1 VKHFDVWAPAAE
13 QVALVLDGRRIGM
26 DRSGGGWWLTEVGD
40 AGPGDLYGFSIAG
53 GPCRPD
59 PRAMALPEGVHGRA
73 AVVDHDAFDWSDDTW
88 GGFALPGSVLYELH
102 VGTFTTAGTFDA
114 ASERLPHLVDLGIDA
129 IEVMPVASF
138 EGRRGWGYDGVGLF
152 APHAGYG
159 DPDGLKQLVDS
170 CHRAGIGV
178 ILDVVYNHLGP
189 SGNYLSEFGPYFS
202 ETHQT
207 NWGAAINLDGP
218 GSDEVRRFL
227 ADNAIMWLED
237 YHIDG
242 LRLDAVHALIDHSA
256 MPFLEQLS
264 VEVSQLAERQGRPLT
279 LIAESDRNDPRY
291 VQPAGAGGLGLDAV
305 WADEWHHAWHAVFAE
320 ETSGYYE
327 DFGSLEHL
335 GKALQQAW
343 VYDGT
348 YSTHR
353 HRTHGRRPV
362 GLTGDRFVVSTQNHD
377 QVGNRAA
384 GERSSALMSTARL
397 KVAAGLLLTGPF
409 VPMLFMGEE
418 WGASTPWQYFT
429 DFADAD
435 LGRAVTEGRRSEF
448 SYFGWDPAEIPDPQD
463 PATFERSRLRW
474 DETDKDPHAELLEW
488 YRGLIRLRH
497 NEPDLRSPDR
507 NRTSVRVDDKAGN
520 LDIRRGS
527 ILISA
532 TVGSDPVTVDTGP
545 AQLLMA
551 SGPRVTLAEGR
562 LSLPPESLAIL
573 SLGRDPGGDRA
584 ERTELGRQ
592 LLTGPEGHEGP
603 E

>member
-1 VKHFDVWAPAAE
+1 MKRFDVWAPAAG
-13 QVALVLDGRRIGM
+13 QVALEHDGRRIDM
-26 DRSGGGWWLTEVGD
+26 ERSGDGWWFVEVGD
-40 AGPGDLYGFSIAG
+40 AVPGDLYGFSLDG

-73 AVVDHDAFDWSDDTW
+73 AVVDHGAFDWTDHDW
-88 GGFALPGSVLYELH
+88 AGMALGGSVLYELH
-102 VGTFTTAGTFDA
+102 VGTFTAAGTFDA
-114 ASERLPHLVDLGIDA
+114 AIERLPHLVDLGIDA

-159 DPDGLKQLVDS
+159 GPEGLKRLVDS

-202 ETHQT
+202 ESHQT
-207 NWGAAINLDGP
+207 NWGAAVNLDGP

-242 LRLDAVHALIDHSA
+242 LRLDAVHALIDDSA
-256 MPFLEQLS
+256 IPFLEQLS
-264 VEVSQLAERQGRPLT
+264 VEVSQLSERQGPRRI

-291 VQPAGAGGLGLDAV
+291 VQPAGAGGLGLDAA
-305 WADEWHHAWHAVFAE
+305 WADEWHHAWHAVFAG
-320 ETSGYYE
+320 ETTGYYE

-353 HRTHGRRPV
+353 RRTHGRRPV

-384 GERSSALMSTARL
+384 GERSSALMSTGRL
-397 KVAAGLLLTGPF
+397 KTAAGLLLTAPF

-418 WGASTPWQYFT
+418 WGASTPWLYFT
-429 DFADAD
+429 DFADDD

-448 SYFGWDPAEIPDPQD
+448 SYFGWDPDEIPDPQD

-474 DETDKDPHAELLEW
+474 DETDKDPHAGLLEW
-488 YRGLIRLRH
+488 YRGLIRLRRQ
-497 NEPDLRSPDR
+497 EPDLSSPDR
-507 NRTSVRVDDKAGN
+507 KRTSVRVDDKAGT
-520 LDIRRGS
+520 LEVQRGS
-527 ILISA
+527 ILIFAS
-532 TVGSDPVTVDTGP
+532 VGSDPVTVETGP
-545 AQLLMA
+545 SRLLMA
-551 SGPRVTLAEGR
+551 SSPHTTLEGGR
-562 LSLPPESLAIL
+562 LRLHPDSLAIV
-573 SLGRDPGGDRA
+573 SLTGDPGGDGA
-584 ERTELGRQ
+584 EGTEFGRQ
-592 LLTGPEGHEGP
+592 LLTRTEGDEGP